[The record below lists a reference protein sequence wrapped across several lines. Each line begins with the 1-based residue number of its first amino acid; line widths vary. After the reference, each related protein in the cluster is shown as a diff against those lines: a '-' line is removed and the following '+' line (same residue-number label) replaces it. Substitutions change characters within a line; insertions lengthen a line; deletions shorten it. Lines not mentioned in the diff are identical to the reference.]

1 MTVEASPQTDLV
13 ERLTDDLAA
22 FLIAGEYPTAER
34 ALDGL
39 RELAW
44 RRRAAAVR
52 VRRHAGPGTR
62 GAALGRAVVRRRPR
76 TRAITAGAAPDLIAA
91 GRRGA

>member
-1 MTVEASPQTDLV
+1 MTDQI
-13 ERLTDDLAA
+13 ERQTDDLAA

-34 ALDGL
+34 ALGGL

-76 TRAITAGAAPDLIAA
+76 TRASTAGEASGPIAA